1 MFNIGPGEL
10 VVILILALVLL
21 GPKRL
26 PEVART
32 VGKGMRELRRA
43 TEGIKETVEA
53 EFYKLEQADPPKTLL
68 RPAEGRTV
76 PIEPVVSSEPSG
88 EHSAPAAPVATAEPA
103 SPASGGA
110 EHDAGPTRPS

>member
-53 EFYKLEQADPPKTLL
+53 EFYKLEQADPPKSLL

-76 PIEPVVSSEPSG
+76 PVEPAVSS
-88 EHSAPAAPVATAEPA
+88 EHSAPAASVATTEPA
-103 SPASGGA
+103 ASPSGEA
-110 EHDAGPTRPS
+110 EHHAGPARPS

>member
-10 VVILILALVLL
+10 VIILILALVLL

-43 TEGIKETVEA
+43 TEDLKDSVES
-53 EFYKLEQADPPKTLL
+53 EFYKLEHPDTPKPAL
-68 RPAEGRTV
+68 RPPEGRIV
-76 PIEPVVSSEPSG
+76 PIEPLSSN
-88 EHSAPAAPVATAEPA
+88 AADD
-103 SPASGGA
+103 ASGDKRADG
-110 EHDAGPTRPS
+110 DAPPGDVPNRPA